1 MILKCLFIIIEYLKQ
16 SKYPGM
22 RDMSVYYKKNIT
34 TYLCLRPV
42 CENVSR
48 SRSCPN
54 SVPAVN

>member
-34 TYLCLRPV
+34 TYLRPV
-42 CENVSR
+42 WENVSR
-48 SRSCPN
+48 SRSCPK
-54 SVPAVN
+54 SVPAVK